1 MVCPYLVHGLGHEL
15 GHGLGQKPGSG
26 ERMKRKKK
34 KPKLLISLHKVSK
47 TRREIDNS
55 VFHHHANASHCRT
68 LKSTGLPLAPKNPL
82 PCQIGISAMPNQ
94 HS

>member
-34 KPKLLISLHKVSK
+34 KPKLLISLDKVS
-47 TRREIDNS
+47 INS
-55 VFHHHANASHCRT
+55 R
-68 LKSTGLPLAPKNPL
+68 
-82 PCQIGISAMPNQ
+82 
-94 HS
+94 